1 MTSFNAG
8 SSILIVLDKD
18 FGPLTANINNFWLII
33 ILSSCKCINFAQTVS
48 FNFFTL
54 SGMKNNVAY
63 APSFIKKQTENV
75 LN

>member
-1 MTSFNAG
+1 MTSFNSG
-8 SSILIVLDKD
+8 SSILIVLNKD

-33 ILSSCKCINFAQTVS
+33 ILSSCKSINFAQTVS
-48 FNFFTL
+48 FFHALRNE
-54 SGMKNNVAY
+54 NNVAY